1 MMSSWHGN
9 NESMAEKHSD
19 NITKPSVIMSYDN
32 NVRGGGGLG
41 VDKHDEYLP
50 YYAINKNG
58 KRRFFSFVR
67 ELCI

>member
-32 NVRGGGGLG
+32 NVRGGGGG
-41 VDKHDEYLP
+41 
-50 YYAINKNG
+50 G
-58 KRRFFSFVR
+58 GGG
-67 ELCI
+67 